1 MSARV
6 SDATLRLQSRKHDR
20 RRRRIVGGVVAA
32 AVTVALG
39 AGVYLVGF
47 SPVLSTQK
55 VQVNGL
61 KVLAKNDVVATAG
74 IVLGTPLAR
83 VDITAAADRLAAVP
97 AVADVTVVRS
107 WPDTVSITII
117 ERRAR
122 LAIPTDGGFRL
133 ADASG
138 VVFQTVSQRPSGL
151 VLVDAPADDQQLLVD
166 VGTVF
171 SALSPDTAARVE
183 RVVAPTRDGIEL
195 RLSNGAKVVWGSAE
209 QSALKS
215 QVLDDLLTKS
225 ATVFDVS
232 APGFPTYR

>member
-1 MSARV
+1 
-6 SDATLRLQSRKHDR
+6 LQSRKHDR

-32 AVTVALG
+32 TVAVAFS

-74 IVLGTPLAR
+74 IVMGTPLAR

-183 RVVAPTRDGIEL
+183 RVVASTRDGIEL

-225 ATVFDVS
+225 GTVFDVS

>member
-6 SDATLRLQSRKHDR
+6 SDANLRLQSRKHDR
-20 RRRRIVGGVVAA
+20 RRRRIIGGVVAA
-32 AVTVALG
+32 AAIVLFG

-55 VQVNGL
+55 VQVTGL

-74 IVLGTPLAR
+74 IVMGTPLAR
-83 VDITAAADRLAAVP
+83 VDITAAADRLAAIP
-97 AVADVTVVRS
+97 AVADVTVARS
-107 WPDTVSITII
+107 WPDTVTIAII

-122 LAIPTDGGFRL
+122 LAIATDGGFRL

-138 VVFQTVSQRPSGL
+138 VVFQTVSERPSGL
-151 VLVDAPADDQQLLVD
+151 VLVEAPADDQQLLVD
-166 VGTVF
+166 VGTVY
-171 SALSPDTAARVE
+171 SALSPDTAARVQ
-183 RVVAPTRDGIEL
+183 RMVAPSRDGIEL
-195 RLSNGAKVVWGSAE
+195 RLSNGARVVWGSAE

-225 ATVFDVS
+225 GTVFDVS

>member
-1 MSARV
+1 VSARV
-6 SDATLRLQSRKHDR
+6 SDATSRLKSRRNDR
-20 RRRRIVGGVVAA
+20 RRHRIGQAVAA
-32 AVTVALG
+32 GVTAVLVA

-47 SPVLSTQK
+47 SPVLATQQIR
-55 VQVNGL
+55 VTGL
-61 KVLAKNDVVATAG
+61 KVLAKSDVVATAG

-83 VDITAAADRLAAVP
+83 VDITGAADRLAAVP
-97 AVADVTVVRS
+97 AVADVTVVRD
-107 WPDTVSITII
+107 WPDTVNITII

-122 LAIPTDGGFRL
+122 LAIPTDGGYRL
-133 ADASG
+133 ADATG
-138 VVFQTVSQRPSGL
+138 VVFQTVTERPTGL

-195 RLSNGAKVVWGSAE
+195 RLKNGSRVVWGSAE
-209 QSALKS
+209 QSGLKS

-225 ATVFDVS
+225 GTVFDVS

>member
-6 SDATLRLQSRKHDR
+6 SDANVRLQSRKHDR
-20 RRRRIVGGVVAA
+20 RRRRIIAGVVAA
-32 AVTVALG
+32 AVTVAFGG
-39 AGVYLVGF
+39 AVYLVGF
-47 SPVLSTQK
+47 SAVLSTQK
-55 VQVNGL
+55 IQVYGL
-61 KVLAKNDVVATAG
+61 KVLAKTDVVATAG
-74 IVLGTPLAR
+74 IVMGTPLAR

-107 WPDTVSITII
+107 WPDAVSITII

-138 VVFQTVSQRPSGL
+138 VVFQTVAQRPSGL
-151 VLVDAPADDQQLLVD
+151 VLVDAPAGDQQLLVD

-183 RVVAPTRDGIEL
+183 RMVAPTRDGIEL
-195 RLSNGAKVVWGSAE
+195 RLSNGARVVWGSAE
-209 QSALKS
+209 QSTLKS

>member
-1 MSARV
+1 VSARV

-20 RRRRIVGGVVAA
+20 RRRRIVGGVAAA
-32 AVTVALG
+32 AVAIAFGT
-39 AGVYLVGF
+39 GVYLVGF

-97 AVADVTVVRS
+97 AVADVTVVRW